1 MVGQGAPPDKAL
13 QIASGSATWDATDD
27 VGWLFLSQTS
37 GSGDS
42 TIQISVDPAGLA
54 AGRYTGTV
62 TVSAGAQQ
70 ITRTVTLTL
79 TGPGFHLY
87 VPYVGR

>member
-1 MVGQGAPPDKAL
+1 MCIRD
-13 QIASGSATWDATDD
+13 SATADAD
-27 VGWLFLSQTS
+27 WLAVSTPS

-54 AGRYTGTV
+54 AGSYTGRV

-79 TGPGFHLY
+79 TGPDSHLY